1 MSNIITGLDYFYDAQ
16 QRRFLEQIV
25 RAFSGFKYRTGY
37 GKDGEPPR
45 EVMVPCRMALKSR
58 LIASIIS
65 NGSENM
71 LNTCPMITIAQTGL
85 SPRWED
91 LQNQSHVS
99 TVHAVERGIDGD
111 KYTGDRGRAYTVERL
126 MPLPL
131 IMNFQVDIWTSNEDQ
146 KYQLSEQ
153 ILQQVGPSFEIQN
166 SENAL
171 DWTSLTVCYLDD
183 INFSSKTI
191 PIGTSGS
198 DDLDIMTLT
207 FRMPFLLSPPARVK
221 QQTLIHQVVTNVN
234 DMEDQGF
241 DEPPMGARL
250 SQSVVTPG
258 NHKIRIQKNKITLLG
273 SNGSEDDSEGNQYHW
288 QTLFNIMGVLRP
300 MESKIAISTSGDI
313 ENMDV
318 VGTIQIDPLK
328 PNELF
333 WHIDPDTLPRNTLGP
348 VDAIIEPHRTFPGD
362 ALPTPAIGHRYL
374 LLSDLGPSEVW
385 GNITAK
391 TGNIIQYTHTGWS
404 VVFDGENSEHEV
416 ITNLNTGTQLR
427 WTSDGWIMSID
438 GEYTP
443 GLWRLR
449 L

>member
-1 MSNIITGLDYFYDAQ
+1 MSIITGLDYFYDAQ

-37 GKDGEPPR
+37 GKDGEAPR
-45 EVMVPCRMALKSR
+45 EIMVPCRMALRSR
-58 LIASIIS
+58 LIASIIA

-85 SPRWED
+85 TPRWED
-91 LQNQSHVS
+91 LQNQSHIS
-99 TVHAVERGIDGD
+99 TVHAVERGIEDG
-111 KYTGDRGRAYTVERL
+111 KYTGDRGRGYTVERL
-126 MPLPL
+126 MPIPL
-131 IMNFQVDIWTSNEDQ
+131 NMTFQVDIWTSNEDQ

-153 ILQQVGPSFEIQN
+153 ILQQVAPSFEIQN

-183 INFSSKTI
+183 IVLSSKSI

-207 FRMPFLLSPPARVK
+207 FRMPFLLTPPAKVK
-221 QQTLIHQVVTNVN
+221 QQTLIHQVVTNIN
-234 DMEDQGF
+234 DMQDQGEG
-241 DEPPMGARL
+241 EPPMGERL

-258 NHKIRIQKNKITLLG
+258 NHRIMINKNKITLLG
-273 SNGSEDDSEGNQYHW
+273 SNGAEEDDEGNLYHW
-288 QTLFNIMGVLRP
+288 ISLFNIMGVLRP
-300 MESKIAISTSGDI
+300 MESIVSIATTGDI
-313 ENMDV
+313 EHMDV

-333 WHIDPDTLPRNTLGP
+333 WHIDPDTLPRNTLRP
-348 VDAIIEPHRTFPGD
+348 VDAIIEPHRTFPGGD
-362 ALPTPAIGHRYL
+362 LPVAVIGHRYL
-374 LLSDLGPSEVW
+374 LLGDVGPSEAW
-385 GNITAK
+385 GNLTAK
-391 TGNIIQYTHTGWS
+391 QGNIIQYTHTGWV
-404 VVFDGENSEHEV
+404 VVFDGLESSHEV
-416 ITNLNTGTQLR
+416 VVNLNTGSQLR
-427 WTSDGWIMSID
+427 WTGAEWVMSID